1 MNDETLMLYYFADG
15 LTKAERLEVEKALAS
30 DAALRRQYEQ
40 LCKELDAVDGAS
52 APAAPAH
59 FVAQL
64 HDSIDRAATLERQK
78 KSGRKTPSQYSGL
91 AWGAVV
97 AAALALGIG
106 IGVFLGETD
115 TGVQPGAIVDTR
127 PALQQPSFAFERG
140 LQVHLRNSRQDLD
153 GAAGSSERSAL
164 ANQMIRQNRLFERA
178 AEQNDAKDLARVL
191 RAFEPILQRLAADD
205 ISAAEAQALQMQLT
219 FELNV
224 MLTKLGRKGSEETGP
239 I

>member
-1 MNDETLMLYYFADG
+1 MNEETLMLYYFADG
-15 LTKAERLEVEKALAS
+15 LTDAERRDVEKALAN
-30 DAALRRQYEQ
+30 DASLRGQYEQ
-40 LCKELDAVDGAS
+40 LCKELDAVNTEP

-64 HDSIDRAATLERQK
+64 HDNIERAAKLEQQRMPR
-78 KSGRKTPSQYSGL
+78 RKTPSQYSGL

-106 IGVFLGETD
+106 IGVFFGETD
-115 TGVQPGAIVDTR
+115 TTVQPEAMVDIQ
-127 PALQQPSFAFERG
+127 PVAPEPSFAFQRG
-140 LQVHLRNSRQDLD
+140 LQVHLRNSRENLG
-153 GAAGSSERSAL
+153 GAADTSQRSAL
-164 ANQMIRQNRLFERA
+164 ATQLIRQNRLFETA
-178 AEQNDAKDLARVL
+178 AEQHNAKDLARVL

-205 ISAAEAQALQMQLT
+205 ISPAEAQALQLQLM

-224 MLTKLGRKGSEETGP
+224 MLTKLGRQNSEKTGP